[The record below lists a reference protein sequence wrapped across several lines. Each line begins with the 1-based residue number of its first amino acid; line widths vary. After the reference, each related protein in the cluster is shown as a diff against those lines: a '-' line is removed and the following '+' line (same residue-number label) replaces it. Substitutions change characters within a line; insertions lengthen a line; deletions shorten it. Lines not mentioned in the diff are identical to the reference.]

1 MNARFYWFTFSVGFV
16 LFMMGM
22 HALLHGFEWNDG
34 LRRFF
39 LGVMMAFGLRAY
51 LLGQDV
57 GYPKPSGLYR
67 IADAVG
73 CGTVLSL
80 IPLVLSAEV
89 EGSTRVLYF
98 ATFVGI
104 GLLITP
110 NGSQNA
116 AKYEWWHGFNPDKI
130 ADQVDPQDRWYIILL
145 LICALTLHLA
155 TSGVLLM
162 WSALL
167 PTFINPPRINQY
179 ATEMEGNWRELLLL
193 IPCLIVFSYLEIT
206 MY

>member
-1 MNARFYWFTFSVGFV
+1 MNARFYWFTSAIGFGLWV
-16 LFMMGM
+16 MGM

-34 LRRFF
+34 LRRFC

-51 LLGQDV
+51 LLGRYV

-73 CGTVLSL
+73 FGAVLSL
-80 IPLVLSAEV
+80 VPVALSADV

-98 ATFVGI
+98 AMFVGT
-104 GLLITP
+104 GLLIAP
-110 NGSQNA
+110 NGSKNA
-116 AKYEWWHGFNPDKI
+116 TKYEWWHGFNPDKI
-130 ADQVDPQDRWYIILL
+130 ADQVEPQDRWYIIVL
-145 LICALTLHLA
+145 LICALPSHSA

-167 PTFINPPRINQY
+167 PAFINLPKVNQH
-179 ATEMEGNWRELLLL
+179 ATEMEGYWRELLLL
-193 IPCLIVFSYLEIT
+193 FPCIFVFSYLEIT
-206 MY
+206 MH